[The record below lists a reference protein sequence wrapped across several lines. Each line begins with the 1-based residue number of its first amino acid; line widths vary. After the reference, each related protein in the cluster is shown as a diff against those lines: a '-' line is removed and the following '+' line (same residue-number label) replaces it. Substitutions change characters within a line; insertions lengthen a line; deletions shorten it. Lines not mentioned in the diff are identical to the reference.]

1 MVSTQL
7 YRMCVC
13 VPCRIFHNAGAVQ
26 LPHSPISSHL
36 HVASEA
42 KYLPSGEHSERL
54 TDSNIVVIDAIVLS
68 EAASSDEVDEFQWM
82 TQSASVAWD
91 VQR

>member
-1 MVSTQL
+1 MYLVAYSTTQGRCN
-7 YRMCVC
+7 Y
-13 VPCRIFHNAGAVQ
+13 PT
-26 LPHSPISSHL
+26 PPISSHL

-42 KYLPSGEHSERL
+42 KYLPSSEHSERL

-82 TQSASVAWD
+82 TQSAPVAWD